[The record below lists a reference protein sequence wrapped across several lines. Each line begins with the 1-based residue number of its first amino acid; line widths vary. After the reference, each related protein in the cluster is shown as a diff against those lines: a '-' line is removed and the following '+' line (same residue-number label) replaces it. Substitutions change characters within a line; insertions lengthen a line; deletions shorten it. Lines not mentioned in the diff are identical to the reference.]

1 MLFGSLGFGDVEDV
15 IRKEYNRVG
24 YLIGS
29 RSIAHYLTYL
39 LILPT

>member
-29 RSIAHYLTYL
+29 RLTRVMLDL
-39 LILPT
+39 LPII